1 MWDPSHSSEGASDLS
16 WYPSHPTCI
25 RHFGAQLWNVT
36 KMASTV
42 NAVLEVSYII
52 TIIINS
58 ITFPLTIFLN
68 VLVIMA
74 VKTRPRLRTNSNIL
88 LACLAVTDALAGVL
102 GQPSYI
108 LWKIFLLLGLSSSET
123 VGNFNITVKATLV
136 VASCLHLMLVTF
148 ERLIAIKFT
157 MHYSNIVTQST
168 IKIAVV
174 SVWIIAFTAVNL
186 RVLKMYVLA
195 RSICGFLIISCIV
208 FVAFTSMILFHET
221 CRHQRK
227 IKAQNLPQEEV
238 KRFTKENKALKTTVL
253 VVCAVTVCLLP
264 VAFGPISLVAGFHYI
279 STIMEPWWQTFPLL
293 NSLVNP
299 LIYCWRQKEIRMFVF
314 RIRSQVGHAANNEWC
329 GVENKS

>member
-1 MWDPSHSSEGASDLS
+1 
-16 WYPSHPTCI
+16 
-25 RHFGAQLWNVT
+25 
-36 KMASTV
+36 MASTA
-42 NAVLEVSYII
+42 NAALEVSYII

-58 ITFPLTIFLN
+58 ITFPFTIFLN

-88 LACLAVTDALAGVL
+88 LACLAVTEALAGVL

-186 RVLKMYVLA
+186 R
-195 RSICGFLIISCIV
+195 
-208 FVAFTSMILFHET
+208 LFS
-221 CRHQRK
+221 
-227 IKAQNLPQEEV
+227 AMNNV
-238 KRFTKENKALKTTVL
+238 KTLWT
-253 VVCAVTVCLLP
+253 
-264 VAFGPISLVAGFHYI
+264 G
-279 STIMEPWWQTFPLL
+279 
-293 NSLVNP
+293 
-299 LIYCWRQKEIRMFVF
+299 
-314 RIRSQVGHAANNEWC
+314 
-329 GVENKS
+329 

>member
-1 MWDPSHSSEGASDLS
+1 
-16 WYPSHPTCI
+16 
-25 RHFGAQLWNVT
+25 
-36 KMASTV
+36 MASTA
-42 NAVLEVSYII
+42 NAALEVSYII

-58 ITFPLTIFLN
+58 ITFPFTIFLN

-74 VKTRPRLRTNSNIL
+74 VLTRPRLRTNSNIL

-108 LWKIFLLLGLSSSET
+108 LWKIFLLLGLSSTET

-136 VASCLHLMLVTF
+136 VASCLHLI

-174 SVWIIAFTAVNL
+174 SVWIITFTAVNL
-186 RVLKMYVLA
+186 RLLKMYVLA

-208 FVAFTSMILFHET
+208 FVAFTSMILLYET

-227 IKAQNLPQEEV
+227 IKAQKLPQEEV
-238 KRFTKENKALKTTVL
+238 KRFTKENKALQTTVL

-279 STIMEPWWQTFPLL
+279 STIMEQWWQTFPLL

-314 RIRSQVGHAANNEWC
+314 RIRSQVGHAANNE
-329 GVENKS
+329 

>member
-1 MWDPSHSSEGASDLS
+1 MWDPTHWSEGASDLS

-25 RHFGAQLWNVT
+25 RHFEAQLWNVT
-36 KMASTV
+36 KMASTA
-42 NAVLEVSYII
+42 NAALEVSYII

-58 ITFPLTIFLN
+58 ITFPFTIFLN

-88 LACLAVTDALAGVL
+88 LACLAVTDALVGVL

-174 SVWIIAFTAVNL
+174 APRRSEKDLPKRTKRL
-186 RVLKMYVLA
+186 RQL
-195 RSICGFLIISCIV
+195 
-208 FVAFTSMILFHET
+208 
-221 CRHQRK
+221 
-227 IKAQNLPQEEV
+227 
-238 KRFTKENKALKTTVL
+238 
-253 VVCAVTVCLLP
+253 
-264 VAFGPISLVAGFHYI
+264 
-279 STIMEPWWQTFPLL
+279 
-293 NSLVNP
+293 
-299 LIYCWRQKEIRMFVF
+299 CW
-314 RIRSQVGHAANNEWC
+314 
-329 GVENKS
+329 

>member
-1 MWDPSHSSEGASDLS
+1 
-16 WYPSHPTCI
+16 
-25 RHFGAQLWNVT
+25 
-36 KMASTV
+36 MASTA
-42 NAVLEVSYII
+42 NAALEVSYII

-58 ITFPLTIFLN
+58 ITFPFTIFLN

-74 VKTRPRLRTNSNIL
+74 VLTRPRLRTNSNIL

-136 VASCLHLMLVTF
+136 VASCLHLI

-157 MHYSNIVTQST
+157 MHYSNVVTQST

-186 RVLKMYVLA
+186 RLLKMYVLA

-208 FVAFTSMILFHET
+208 FVAFTSMILLYET

-227 IKAQNLPQEEV
+227 IKAQKLPQEEG
-238 KRFTKENKALKTTVL
+238 K
-253 VVCAVTVCLLP
+253 
-264 VAFGPISLVAGFHYI
+264 
-279 STIMEPWWQTFPLL
+279 
-293 NSLVNP
+293 
-299 LIYCWRQKEIRMFVF
+299 
-314 RIRSQVGHAANNEWC
+314 
-329 GVENKS
+329 

>member
-1 MWDPSHSSEGASDLS
+1 
-16 WYPSHPTCI
+16 
-25 RHFGAQLWNVT
+25 
-36 KMASTV
+36 MASTA
-42 NAVLEVSYII
+42 NAALEVSYII

-58 ITFPLTIFLN
+58 ITFPFTIFLN

-148 ERLIAIKFT
+148 ERLLAIKFT

-186 RVLKMYVLA
+186 RLLKMYVLA

-253 VVCAVTVCLLP
+253 VVGAVLVCYVPVILTVLVFYL
-264 VAFGPISLVAGFHYI
+264 FGLDSGSCVYCPWV
-279 STIMEPWWQTFPLL
+279 STFIMF
-293 NSLVNP
+293 NSFINP
-299 LIYCWRQKEIRMFVF
+299 LIYCWRQKEMRQYVLSY
-314 RIRSQVGHAANNEWC
+314 RVCCTTVVEPLANA
-329 GVENKS
+329 

>member
-1 MWDPSHSSEGASDLS
+1 
-16 WYPSHPTCI
+16 
-25 RHFGAQLWNVT
+25 
-36 KMASTV
+36 MASTA
-42 NAVLEVSYII
+42 NAALEVSYII

-58 ITFPLTIFLN
+58 ITFPFTILLN

-148 ERLIAIKFT
+148 ERLLAIKFT

-186 RVLKMYVLA
+186 RLLKMYVLA

-238 KRFTKENKALKTTVL
+238 KRFIKENKALKTTVL

-314 RIRSQVGHAANNEWC
+314 RIRSQVGHAANNE
-329 GVENKS
+329 

>member
-1 MWDPSHSSEGASDLS
+1 M
-16 WYPSHPTCI
+16 
-25 RHFGAQLWNVT
+25 
-36 KMASTV
+36 
-42 NAVLEVSYII
+42 
-52 TIIINS
+52 
-58 ITFPLTIFLN
+58 
-68 VLVIMA
+68 
-74 VKTRPRLRTNSNIL
+74 
-88 LACLAVTDALAGVL
+88 TDALAGVL

-136 VASCLHLMLVTF
+136 VASCLHLI

-186 RVLKMYVLA
+186 RLLKMYVLA

-208 FVAFTSMILFHET
+208 FVAFTSMILLYET

-227 IKAQNLPQEEV
+227 IKAQKLPQEEV